1 MGGSSSGTLTN
12 TFVGGNYAEYGTGGI
27 YVSGGALSLIFST
40 VYDDS
45 VADVTY
51 PSSLYVLGYGSLTA
65 IGSIVGSSSNLPVIE
80 LAPQATIDD
89 TYLVVAG
96 PPVSLVGPGSRS
108 VPAGTLQLG
117 NLDNTSTPGQG
128 GRSPASTS
136 VLVTGAATSDLDTGV
151 TKDQL
156 NVDRGTV
163 ADPTW
168 TIGARQVAAGAGP
181 TPGPTPPSPVA
192 PSAPRDVTV
201 VPGNASAVVSWV
213 PPASAGAFPVTT
225 YRVVASP
232 GGRACLASAPALSC
246 VVTGLTNGA
255 TYTFTVAALSGAGW
269 STPSAPSAPVTPSAG
284 PVPAPDPVPVPPLD
298 PGESFLTVDGVP
310 APVGVNP
317 NGEDNGVDI
326 AGDDFAMD
334 LQGLD
339 GQGRPLDLGP
349 DGVLVLNA
357 DRQVETSGTG
367 FLGASEID
375 LYLDPPTLV
384 TTGTARMAADQGIYV
399 GTVVTNRQGS
409 FSGTALLPEGISV
422 GDHVVQAVGRTKSG
436 GTRAVSLGVRVDD
449 PITVPGPVRDIEV
462 VRVTSEGTVVLR
474 WRTPAFD
481 GGSPVTS
488 YRVGQR
494 RVSEK
499 AYTPVRPNPTMTRV
513 RITGLTPGRAYWVR
527 IKAGNIAGFGPGTRY
542 AERVRIPLA

>member
-1 MGGSSSGTLTN
+1 M
-12 TFVGGNYAEYGTGGI
+12 
-27 YVSGGALSLIFST
+27 
-40 VYDDS
+40 
-45 VADVTY
+45 
-51 PSSLYVLGYGSLTA
+51 
-65 IGSIVGSSSNLPVIE
+65 
-80 LAPQATIDD
+80 
-89 TYLVVAG
+89 
-96 PPVSLVGPGSRS
+96 
-108 VPAGTLQLG
+108 
-117 NLDNTSTPGQG
+117 
-128 GRSPASTS
+128 
-136 VLVTGAATSDLDTGV
+136 
-151 TKDQL
+151 
-156 NVDRGTV
+156 
-163 ADPTW
+163 
-168 TIGARQVAAGAGP
+168 
-181 TPGPTPPSPVA
+181 
-192 PSAPRDVTV
+192 
-201 VPGNASAVVSWV
+201 
-213 PPASAGAFPVTT
+213 
-225 YRVVASP
+225 
-232 GGRACLASAPALSC
+232 
-246 VVTGLTNGA
+246 
-255 TYTFTVAALSGAGW
+255 
-269 STPSAPSAPVTPSAG
+269 
-284 PVPAPDPVPVPPLD
+284 
-298 PGESFLTVDGVP
+298 
-310 APVGVNP
+310 
-317 NGEDNGVDI
+317 
-326 AGDDFAMD
+326 
-334 LQGLD
+334 D

-527 IKAGNIAGFGPGTRY
+527 IKAGNIAGFGPGERY
-542 AERVRIPLA
+542 AERIRIPLP